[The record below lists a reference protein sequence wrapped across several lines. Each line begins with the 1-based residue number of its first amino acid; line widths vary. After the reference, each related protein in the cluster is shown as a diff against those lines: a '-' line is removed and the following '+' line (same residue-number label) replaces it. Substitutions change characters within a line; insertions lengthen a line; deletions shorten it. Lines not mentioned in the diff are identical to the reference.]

1 MERESCRRPPSC
13 FYFTA
18 EEEKNTSNKFVIS
31 VKSHVMLPVKFIYFE
46 QYINKT
52 KRILIKPSN
61 FQKRVEGRDMQ
72 ILICRGV
79 GHTAGSTAHPRN
91 VIKLA
96 ESKNASLKN
105 REKKK
110 GNKEKQQAEDNTK

>member
-1 MERESCRRPPSC
+1 MERESYRRPLSC

-31 VKSHVMLPVKFIYFE
+31 VKSHSMLPVKFMYFE

-72 ILICRGV
+72 ILDLSRSDKSV
-79 GHTAGSTAHPRN
+79 FAMWN
-91 VIKLA
+91 
-96 ESKNASLKN
+96 E
-105 REKKK
+105 E
-110 GNKEKQQAEDNTK
+110 